1 MTDVSFDTGV
11 LPPLG
16 VAGLDQTFKLDE
28 MQPGQ
33 SFFHECDKAFAAK
46 LASAVRTYAKASDKK
61 FATKRLDTGAKYG
74 SREVTTHGL
83 AVWRL

>member
-1 MTDVSFDTGV
+1 MTDVTFDTGV

-16 VAGLDQTFKLDE
+16 VAGLEQTFKLDE

-33 SFFHECDKAFAAK
+33 SFFHKCDDGFAGK
-46 LASAVRTYAKASDKK
+46 LASAVRSYAKKSGNK
-61 FATKRLDTGAKYG
+61 FATKRLDAGDKYG
-74 SREVTTHGL
+74 LTPVDAAGL